1 MKFTPG
7 FSKFHMSKMK
17 NLALLLVFFCGASA
31 FAGEGIED
39 KLKLILEK
47 NPNFSMLAVVFNSST
62 HTPDQIPN
70 SVKGVT
76 IAKVPLASLRDVATT
91 LNKGLLANY
100 DVQGIYLMDD
110 KKKLVT
116 NSRTVKYIVKLG
128 LKKGFMTFSDAE
140 DLDVK
145 VTGRIA
151 MKDGKLG
158 IELADDQ

>member
-1 MKFTPG
+1 M
-7 FSKFHMSKMK
+7 
-17 NLALLLVFFCGASA
+17 
-31 FAGEGIED
+31 
-39 KLKLILEK
+39 
-47 NPNFSMLAVVFNSST
+47 
-62 HTPDQIPN
+62 
-70 SVKGVT
+70 
-76 IAKVPLASLRDVATT
+76 ATT